1 MFFPLFS
8 LRKGQARTLRSLTE
22 ASIICSS
29 LDVDRE
35 RLHWNEAVRAGA
47 SAFVRL
53 ATNTTSGSVIL
64 AFKVI
69 FGLTESSEK
78 PKIGTKKVVVKYI
91 LSLEYILSLSH

>member
-1 MFFPLFS
+1 MFLPLFS
-8 LRKGQARTLRSLTE
+8 LRKGQARTFRSLTE

-64 AFKVI
+64 AFKVM
-69 FGLTESSEK
+69 FGLTESSEEK
-78 PKIGTKKVVVKYI
+78 EKGTKKVVVKYI
-91 LSLEYILSLSH
+91 L